1 MFNFK
6 KALILLLCAVMLIG
20 AALPAFA
27 VTGYEV
33 KDVNK
38 PAIGVRARC
47 DTKLTLD
54 KATAKL
60 NLSYLPGYSAN
71 YWPEEDYVCFAELY
85 VVYNQGGF
93 SFDQESNSGMSATA
107 EKSFATGK
115 TASHDNIFQ
124 YFLNGDFL
132 HNKSF

>member
-6 KALILLLCAVMLIG
+6 KALILLLCTVMLIA

-47 DTKLTLD
+47 TSHLTTEYAEGALR
-54 KATAKL
+54 
-60 NLSYLPGYSAN
+60 LSYLPAYSSN
-71 YWPEEDYVCFAELY
+71 YLPEEDYSCHIQTSLSYGALVLDFPYLGC
-85 VVYNQGGF
+85 
-93 SFDQESNSGMSATA
+93 SGMQYTQTISHGGYTCTAATFNYYVNG
-107 EKSFATGK
+107 SFTYGK
-115 TASHDNIFQ
+115 TF
-124 YFLNGDFL
+124 
-132 HNKSF
+132 